1 MITGIDK
8 IFVISLRER
17 DDRRKSF
24 DINFRDFNYEYVDTF
39 KEGDVDHISVL
50 ATKLLGG
57 LNKNEINLKEKYTK
71 NLGFFEKFFKFFG

>member
-24 DINFRDFNYEYVDTF
+24 DINFRDFNYEYVDF
-39 KEGDVDHISVL
+39 RNVD
-50 ATKLLGG
+50 AT
-57 LNKNEINLKEKYTK
+57 EKI
-71 NLGFFEKFFKFFG
+71 

>member
-24 DINFRDFNYEYVDTF
+24 DINFRDFNYEYVDA
-39 KEGDVDHISVL
+39 VDGNSLDISELV
-50 ATKLLGG
+50 KQGVFSD
-57 LNKNEINLKEKYTK
+57 INHP
-71 NLGFFEKFFKFFG
+71 